1 MKYLYNT
8 TIDNYKN
15 EAKEVIPAVIRTKL
29 NKRQRLIKIDK
40 IRNSSIN
47 ATKINLL
54 KKNHVTLANKK
65 D

>member
-54 KKNHVTLANKK
+54 KKNHVTLGNKK